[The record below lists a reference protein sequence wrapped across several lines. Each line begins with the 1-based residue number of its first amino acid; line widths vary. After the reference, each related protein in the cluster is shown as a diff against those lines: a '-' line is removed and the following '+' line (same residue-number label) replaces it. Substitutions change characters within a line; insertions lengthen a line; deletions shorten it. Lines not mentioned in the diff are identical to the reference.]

1 MVRFHWALCAIDLCA
16 VVMSI
21 HCHYDTAI
29 SDLERGGW
37 RMPSIDTFRRLKS
50 DSFNRHNWYHRR
62 HTSVTDLKQ
71 RPGTAHDYSSAKRR
85 QIIPNLSSTVLP
97 REAGLRSFA
106 RGSPHCID
114 GHSLYECPPK
124 RMSSKAFAN
133 LMINGHSSESIL
145 TETTTYTFSPW
156 RKN

>member
-114 GHSLYECPPK
+114 GHSLYECPK
-124 RMSSKAFAN
+124 TNVLQSFR
-133 LMINGHSSESIL
+133 ESNDQRTLVRVYRHRNYHIYL
-145 TETTTYTFSPW
+145 LALA
-156 RKN
+156 